1 MNVTNAQIFLT
12 TFVTHNIYNTIVWP
26 TSLRLQANLSSDLM
40 IMLFS
45 VNKIEN

>member
-1 MNVTNAQIFLT
+1 MNVANAKVFLT
-12 TFVTHNIYNTIVWP
+12 TFFTHNIYNALVWP
-26 TSLRLQANLSSDLM
+26 TILRLQANFSSDLM